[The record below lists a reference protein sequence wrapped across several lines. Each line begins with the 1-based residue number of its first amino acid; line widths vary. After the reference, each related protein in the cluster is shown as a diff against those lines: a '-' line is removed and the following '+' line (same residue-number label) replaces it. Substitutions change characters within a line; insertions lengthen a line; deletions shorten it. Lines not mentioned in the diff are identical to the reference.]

1 MIATVMIPEE
11 RKSVLIGKDGRVKKQ
26 LEEKTKTK
34 VTVEFD
40 VSIEG
45 ESLDVL
51 KAQQIV
57 KAIGRGFSPE
67 KAFLLLD
74 DEYQLNVIS
83 LSGETPNTIKRLFA
97 RVIGRQGK
105 TRRKIEQCT
114 EAYISVYGKTVSII
128 GKSSDLGV
136 ATRAIEQLLEGR
148 SHGYV
153 YKRLEYGKK
162 S

>member
-1 MIATVMIPEE
+1 MIATLMIPEE
-11 RKSVLIGKDGRVKKQ
+11 RKSVLIGKNGEVKKL

-34 VTVEFD
+34 VTVELD

-51 KAQQIV
+51 KAKEIV

-74 DEYQLNVIS
+74 EEYQLNVIS
-83 LSGETPNTIKRLFA
+83 LSGETLNTIKRLFA

-114 EAYISVYGKTVSII
+114 GAFVSVYGKTVAVI
-128 GKSSDLGV
+128 GKSLEIEA
-136 ATRAIEQLLEGR
+136 ATRAIEQILKGR

-153 YKRLEYGKK
+153 YRRLEHARK
-162 S
+162 